1 MLFMAGQSSR
11 TSCYRYFCIMIKPPK
26 TPKRVVLTRVLLK
39 PDNLVWLAVML
50 MLFTFF
56 RVLYYL

>member
-1 MLFMAGQSSR
+1 MV
-11 TSCYRYFCIMIKPPK
+11 KNPK
-26 TPKRVVLTRVLLK
+26 NPTKEIIAKAVFR
-39 PDNLVWLAVML
+39 PDNIMWLAVLL

>member
-1 MLFMAGQSSR
+1 MTSNPKNQKKEALAKALFR
-11 TSCYRYFCIMIKPPK
+11 
-26 TPKRVVLTRVLLK
+26 
-39 PDNLVWLAVML
+39 PDNLVWLAVLL

>member
-1 MLFMAGQSSR
+1 M
-11 TSCYRYFCIMIKPPK
+11 TK
-26 TPKRVVLTRVLLK
+26 TPKNPRKDVIAKAVLRS
-39 PDNLVWLAVML
+39 DNLVWLAVLL

>member
-1 MLFMAGQSSR
+1 MIRNQKNQKKIAQAKVLFHQE
-11 TSCYRYFCIMIKPPK
+11 
-26 TPKRVVLTRVLLK
+26 
-39 PDNLVWLAVML
+39 NLVWLAVLL

>member
-1 MLFMAGQSSR
+1 
-11 TSCYRYFCIMIKPPK
+11 MIKNPK
-26 TPKRVVLTRVLLK
+26 EQKKEVIAKAVLRA
-39 PDNLVWLAVML
+39 DNLVWLAVIL

>member
-1 MLFMAGQSSR
+1 MLN
-11 TSCYRYFCIMIKPPK
+11 
-26 TPKRVVLTRVLLK
+26 TPKNPKDVIAKAVFR
-39 PDNLVWLAVML
+39 PDNLMWLAVLL